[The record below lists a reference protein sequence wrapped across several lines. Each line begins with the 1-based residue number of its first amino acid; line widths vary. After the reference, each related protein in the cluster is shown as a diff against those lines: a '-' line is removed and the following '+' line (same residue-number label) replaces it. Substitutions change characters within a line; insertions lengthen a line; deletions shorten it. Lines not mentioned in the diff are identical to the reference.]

1 MSFSK
6 IHLNNFRSFKSSSFN
21 LGKNNLILGKN
32 GAGKSSF
39 LEAIFFILSKK
50 SFRTSSLNAMVNFES
65 SFFKVD
71 AILNEEKFSFTK
83 DLSSSIKSIEGN
95 FQNNF
100 LPLILNNFSL
110 NLLEV
115 PKENRRSFIDYL
127 MFHVEH
133 DYKTNHLKFKKA
145 LAQRN
150 RALKKS
156 SSSELKSWTK
166 IFIDLSQKLTKLK
179 LEFIDSFLKS
189 FPTFV
194 DTLSIPKGLKD
205 KFKSISITYDK
216 GWKDNLLAELR
227 ESFVKDQAR
236 GFTSLGPQT
245 SDLSVKINKQDSG
258 NILSRGE
265 QKLLILLIYL
275 FFIKTYNDL
284 RPNKTIFLLDDL
296 PSELDEK
303 NLDLALNLLQ
313 SADCQLFITSLENL
327 EKYEFDF
334 VIDL

>member
-6 IHLNNFRSFKSSSFN
+6 IYLNNFRSFNSSSYD
-21 LGKNNLILGKN
+21 LGKKNLIIGKN

-50 SFRTSSLNAMVNFES
+50 SFRTSSLNAMINFES
-65 SFFKVD
+65 SFFKLD
-71 AILNEEKFSFTK
+71 AILDEEKFSFTK
-83 DLSSSIKSIEGN
+83 DLSSSIKSKEGN
-95 FQNNF
+95 FKNNF

-110 NLLEV
+110 NLLEA
-115 PKENRRSFIDYL
+115 PKENRRSFLDYL

-133 DYKTNHLKFKKA
+133 DYKINHLKFRKA

-166 IFIDLSQKLTKLK
+166 VFIELSQKLTKMK
-179 LEFIDSFLKS
+179 LDFIDSFLKS
-189 FPTFV
+189 FPAFV
-194 DTLSIPKGLKD
+194 DSSSLPKTLQE

-216 GWKDNLLAELR
+216 GWKDNLLEELR
-227 ESFVKDQAR
+227 ESFIKDQAR

-245 SDLSVKINKQDSG
+245 SDLSVKINGQVSG

-275 FFIKTYNDL
+275 FFIKAYNDL

-296 PSELDEK
+296 PSELDDK
-303 NLDLALNLLQ
+303 NLDLALSLLQ
-313 SADCQLFITSLENL
+313 DADCQLFITSLENL
-327 EKYEFDF
+327 EKYKFDF

>member
-1 MSFSK
+1 
-6 IHLNNFRSFKSSSFN
+6 
-21 LGKNNLILGKN
+21 
-32 GAGKSSF
+32 
-39 LEAIFFILSKK
+39 
-50 SFRTSSLNAMVNFES
+50 MVNFES

-71 AILNEEKFSFTK
+71 AILNEEKFSLTK

-110 NLLEV
+110 NLLEA

-166 IFIDLSQKLTKLK
+166 IFIDLSQTLTKLK

>member
-71 AILNEEKFSFTK
+71 AILNEEKFSLTK

-110 NLLEV
+110 NLLEA

-245 SDLSVKINKQDSG
+245 SDLSVKINNQDSG

>member
-6 IHLNNFRSFKSSSFN
+6 IYLNNFRSFNSSSFD
-21 LGKNNLILGKN
+21 LGKKNLIIGKN

-50 SFRTSSLNAMVNFES
+50 SFRTSSLNAMINFES
-65 SFFKVD
+65 SFFKLD
-71 AILNEEKFSFTK
+71 AILDEEKFSFTK
-83 DLSSSIKSIEGN
+83 DLSSSIKSKEGN
-95 FQNNF
+95 FKNNF

-110 NLLEV
+110 NLLEA
-115 PKENRRSFIDYL
+115 PKENRRSFLDYL

-133 DYKTNHLKFKKA
+133 DYKINHLKFRKA

-166 IFIDLSQKLTKLK
+166 VFIELSQKLTKMK
-179 LEFIDSFLKS
+179 LDFIDSFLKS
-189 FPTFV
+189 FPAFV
-194 DTLSIPKGLKD
+194 DSSSLPKTLQE

-216 GWKDNLLAELR
+216 GWKDNLLEELR
-227 ESFVKDQAR
+227 ESFVKDQSR

-275 FFIKTYNDL
+275 FFIKAYNDL

-296 PSELDEK
+296 PSELDDK
-303 NLDLALNLLQ
+303 NLDLALSLLQ
-313 SADCQLFITSLENL
+313 DADCQLFITSLENL
-327 EKYEFDF
+327 EKYKFDF

>member
-83 DLSSSIKSIEGN
+83 NLSSSIKSIEGN

-110 NLLEV
+110 NLLEA

>member
-6 IHLNNFRSFKSSSFN
+6 IYLNNFRSFNSSSYD
-21 LGKNNLILGKN
+21 LGKKNLILGKN

-50 SFRTSSLNAMVNFES
+50 SFRTSSLNAMINFES

-71 AILNEEKFSFTK
+71 AILDEEKFSFTK
-83 DLSSSIKSIEGN
+83 DLSSSIKSKGGN
-95 FQNNF
+95 FKNNF

-110 NLLEV
+110 NLLEA
-115 PKENRRSFIDYL
+115 PKENRRSFLDYL

-133 DYKTNHLKFKKA
+133 DYKTNHLKFRKA

-166 IFIDLSQKLTKLK
+166 VFIELSQKLTKMK
-179 LEFIDSFLKS
+179 LDFIDSFLKS
-189 FPTFV
+189 FPAFV
-194 DTLSIPKGLKD
+194 DSSSLPKTLQE

-216 GWKDNLLAELR
+216 GWKDNLLEELR
-227 ESFVKDQAR
+227 ESFIKDQAR

-245 SDLSVKINKQDSG
+245 SDLSVKINEQVSG

-275 FFIKTYNDL
+275 FFVKAFNDL

-303 NLDLALNLLQ
+303 NLELALNLLQ
-313 SADCQLFITSLENL
+313 DADCQLFITSLENL
-327 EKYEFDF
+327 EKYKFDF

>member
-32 GAGKSSF
+32 GAGKSSL

-71 AILNEEKFSFTK
+71 AILNEEKFSLTK

-110 NLLEV
+110 NLLEA

-194 DTLSIPKGLKD
+194 DTLSIPKELKV

-216 GWKDNLLAELR
+216 GWKDNLLADLR

-245 SDLSVKINKQDSG
+245 SDLSVKINNQDSG

>member
-110 NLLEV
+110 NLLEA

-166 IFIDLSQKLTKLK
+166 VFIDLSQKLTKLK

-245 SDLSVKINKQDSG
+245 SDLSVKINNQDSG

>member
-1 MSFSK
+1 
-6 IHLNNFRSFKSSSFN
+6 
-21 LGKNNLILGKN
+21 
-32 GAGKSSF
+32 
-39 LEAIFFILSKK
+39 
-50 SFRTSSLNAMVNFES
+50 
-65 SFFKVD
+65 
-71 AILNEEKFSFTK
+71 
-83 DLSSSIKSIEGN
+83 
-95 FQNNF
+95 
-100 LPLILNNFSL
+100 
-110 NLLEV
+110 
-115 PKENRRSFIDYL
+115 

-133 DYKTNHLKFKKA
+133 DYKIDHLKFKKA

-166 IFIDLSQKLTKLK
+166 VFIDLSQKLTKKK
-179 LEFIDSFLKS
+179 LQFIDSFLES
-189 FPTFV
+189 FPSFI
-194 DTLSIPKGLKD
+194 DSLSIPENLKD
-205 KFKSISITYDK
+205 KFREISITYDK
-216 GWKDNLLAELR
+216 GWKDNLLEELR
-227 ESFVKDQAR
+227 ESFVKDQSR

-245 SDLSVKINKQDSG
+245 SDLRVKINKQDSG

-275 FFIKTYNDL
+275 FFIKAYNDL

-303 NLDLALNLLQ
+303 NLHLALNLLQ
-313 SADCQLFITSLENL
+313 DADCQLFITSLENL

>member
-1 MSFSK
+1 
-6 IHLNNFRSFKSSSFN
+6 
-21 LGKNNLILGKN
+21 
-32 GAGKSSF
+32 
-39 LEAIFFILSKK
+39 
-50 SFRTSSLNAMVNFES
+50 MVNFES

-71 AILNEEKFSFTK
+71 AILNEEKFSLTK

-110 NLLEV
+110 NLLEA

-194 DTLSIPKGLKD
+194 DTLSIPKELKV
-205 KFKSISITYDK
+205 KFKLISITYDK

-245 SDLSVKINKQDSG
+245 SDLSVKIKNQDSG

>member
-1 MSFSK
+1 
-6 IHLNNFRSFKSSSFN
+6 
-21 LGKNNLILGKN
+21 
-32 GAGKSSF
+32 
-39 LEAIFFILSKK
+39 
-50 SFRTSSLNAMVNFES
+50 MVNFES

-95 FQNNF
+95 SQNNF

-110 NLLEV
+110 NLLEA

-194 DTLSIPKGLKD
+194 DTLSIPKELKV

-216 GWKDNLLAELR
+216 GWKDNLLADLR

-245 SDLSVKINKQDSG
+245 SDLSVKINNQDSG

-275 FFIKTYNDL
+275 FFIKAYNNL

-313 SADCQLFITSLENL
+313 EADCQLFITSLENL

>member
-21 LGKNNLILGKN
+21 LGKKNLILGKN

-110 NLLEV
+110 NLLEA

-194 DTLSIPKGLKD
+194 DTLSIPKELKV

-245 SDLSVKINKQDSG
+245 SDLSVKINNQDSG

>member
-1 MSFSK
+1 MSLSK
-6 IHLNNFRSFKSSSFN
+6 INLNNFRSFKNSSFD
-21 LGKNNLILGKN
+21 LAKKNLIIGKN

-39 LEAIFFILSKK
+39 LEAIFFIFSKK
-50 SFRTSSLNAMVNFES
+50 SFRTSSSNAMINFES
-65 SFFKVD
+65 KFFKVD
-71 AILNEEKFSFTK
+71 AILDGEKFSFSK
-83 DLSSSIKSIEGN
+83 DLLSSVKSKDGNIEN
-95 FQNNF
+95 DF
-100 LPLILNNFSL
+100 LPLVLNNFSL
-110 NLLEV
+110 SLLEA

-133 DYKTNHLKFKKA
+133 DYKKDHLNFKKA

-150 RALKKS
+150 RALKKNS
-156 SSSELKSWTK
+156 SPELKSWTK
-166 IFIDLSQKLTKLK
+166 VFIDLSHKITKKK
-179 LEFIDSFLKS
+179 LEFIDSFLKN
-189 FPTFV
+189 FPAFV
-194 DTLSIPKGLKD
+194 DSLSIPESLKN
-205 KFKSISITYDK
+205 KFKKISINYDK
-216 GWKDNLLAELR
+216 GWKESLLEELR
-227 ESFVKDQAR
+227 ESFVKDQAK

-275 FFIKTYNDL
+275 FFINAYNDL

-296 PSELDEK
+296 ASELDNR

-313 SADCQLFITSLENL
+313 DVDCQLFITSLEYL

>member
-21 LGKNNLILGKN
+21 LGKKNLILGKN

-50 SFRTSSLNAMVNFES
+50 SFRTSSLNTMINFES

-71 AILNEEKFSFTK
+71 AILDEEKISFRK
-83 DLSSSIKSIEGN
+83 DLSSSVKFIRGN

-110 NLLEV
+110 NLLEA

-133 DYKTNHLKFKKA
+133 DYKTNHMQFKKA

-166 IFIDLSQKLTKLK
+166 VFIDLSQKLTKMK
-179 LEFIDSFLKS
+179 LEFIDAFLKS
-189 FPTFV
+189 FPVF
-194 DTLSIPKGLKD
+194 LESSSIPNTLKD
-205 KFKSISITYDK
+205 KFKAISIIYDK
-216 GWKDNLLAELR
+216 GWKENLLEELR
-227 ESFVKDQAR
+227 DSFVKDNSR

-245 SDLSVKINKQDSG
+245 SDLSVKINNQDSG

-275 FFIKTYNDL
+275 FFAKAFNDL
-284 RPNKTIFLLDDL
+284 RPNKTILMLDDL
-296 PSELDEK
+296 PSELDKK

-313 SADCQLFITSLENL
+313 DADCQLFLTSLENL
-327 EKYEFDF
+327 EKHKFDF

>member
-1 MSFSK
+1 
-6 IHLNNFRSFKSSSFN
+6 
-21 LGKNNLILGKN
+21 
-32 GAGKSSF
+32 
-39 LEAIFFILSKK
+39 
-50 SFRTSSLNAMVNFES
+50 MVNFES

-110 NLLEV
+110 NLLEA

-179 LEFIDSFLKS
+179 LEFIDSFLES

-194 DTLSIPKGLKD
+194 DNLSIPKGLKD

>member
-110 NLLEV
+110 NLLEA

>member
-71 AILNEEKFSFTK
+71 AILNEEKFSLTK

-110 NLLEV
+110 NLLEA

-194 DTLSIPKGLKD
+194 DTLSIPKELKV

>member
-1 MSFSK
+1 
-6 IHLNNFRSFKSSSFN
+6 
-21 LGKNNLILGKN
+21 
-32 GAGKSSF
+32 
-39 LEAIFFILSKK
+39 
-50 SFRTSSLNAMVNFES
+50 MVNFES

-71 AILNEEKFSFTK
+71 AILNEEKFSLTK

-110 NLLEV
+110 NLLEA

-194 DTLSIPKGLKD
+194 DTLSIPEELKV

-296 PSELDEK
+296 PSELDKK

>member
-71 AILNEEKFSFTK
+71 AILNEEKFSLTK

-110 NLLEV
+110 NLLEA

-127 MFHVEH
+127 MYHVEH

-194 DTLSIPKGLKD
+194 DTLSIPKELKV

-216 GWKDNLLAELR
+216 GWKDNLLADLR

-245 SDLSVKINKQDSG
+245 SDLSVKINNQDSG

-303 NLDLALNLLQ
+303 NLDLALNLLKD
-313 SADCQLFITSLENL
+313 ADCQLFITSLENL

>member
-1 MSFSK
+1 
-6 IHLNNFRSFKSSSFN
+6 
-21 LGKNNLILGKN
+21 
-32 GAGKSSF
+32 
-39 LEAIFFILSKK
+39 
-50 SFRTSSLNAMVNFES
+50 MVNFES

-110 NLLEV
+110 NLLEA

-166 IFIDLSQKLTKLK
+166 VFIDLSQKLTKLK

-194 DTLSIPKGLKD
+194 DTLSIPKELKV

>member
-71 AILNEEKFSFTK
+71 AILNEEKFSLTK

-110 NLLEV
+110 NLLEA

-194 DTLSIPKGLKD
+194 DTLSIPKELKV

-216 GWKDNLLAELR
+216 GWKDNLLADLR

-245 SDLSVKINKQDSG
+245 SDLSVKINNQDSG

>member
-1 MSFSK
+1 
-6 IHLNNFRSFKSSSFN
+6 
-21 LGKNNLILGKN
+21 
-32 GAGKSSF
+32 
-39 LEAIFFILSKK
+39 
-50 SFRTSSLNAMVNFES
+50 MVNFES

-110 NLLEV
+110 NLLEA

-179 LEFIDSFLKS
+179 LEFIDSFLES

-245 SDLSVKINKQDSG
+245 SDLSVKINNQDSG

>member
-6 IHLNNFRSFKSSSFN
+6 IYLNNFRSFNSSSFD
-21 LGKNNLILGKN
+21 LGKKNLILGKN

-50 SFRTSSLNAMVNFES
+50 SFRTSSLNAMINFES

-71 AILNEEKFSFTK
+71 AILDEEKFSFTK
-83 DLSSSIKSIEGN
+83 YLSSSIKSKEGN
-95 FQNNF
+95 FKNNF

-110 NLLEV
+110 NLLEA
-115 PKENRRSFIDYL
+115 PKENRRSFLDYL

-179 LEFIDSFLKS
+179 LEFIDSFLES

>member
-6 IHLNNFRSFKSSSFN
+6 IYLNNFRSFNSSSYD
-21 LGKNNLILGKN
+21 LGKKNLILGKN

-50 SFRTSSLNAMVNFES
+50 SFRTSSLNAMINFES

-71 AILNEEKFSFTK
+71 AILDEEKFSFTK
-83 DLSSSIKSIEGN
+83 DLSSSIKSKEGK
-95 FQNNF
+95 FKNNF

-110 NLLEV
+110 NLLEA
-115 PKENRRSFIDYL
+115 PKENRRSFLDYL

-133 DYKTNHLKFKKA
+133 DYKTNHLKFRKA

-166 IFIDLSQKLTKLK
+166 VFIELSQKLTKMK
-179 LEFIDSFLKS
+179 LDFIDSFLKS
-189 FPTFV
+189 FPAFV
-194 DTLSIPKGLKD
+194 DSSSLPKTLQE

-216 GWKDNLLAELR
+216 GWKDNLLEELR
-227 ESFVKDQAR
+227 ESFIKDQAR

-245 SDLSVKINKQDSG
+245 SDLSVKINEQVSG

-275 FFIKTYNDL
+275 FFVKAFNDL

-303 NLDLALNLLQ
+303 NLELALNLLQ
-313 SADCQLFITSLENL
+313 DADCQLFITSLENL
-327 EKYEFDF
+327 EKYKFDF

>member
-194 DTLSIPKGLKD
+194 DTLSIPKELKV

-313 SADCQLFITSLENL
+313 SADCQLFVTSLENL

>member
-6 IHLNNFRSFKSSSFN
+6 IYLNNFRSFNSSSFD
-21 LGKNNLILGKN
+21 LGKKNLIIGKN

-50 SFRTSSLNAMVNFES
+50 SFRTSSLNAMINFES
-65 SFFKVD
+65 SFFKLD
-71 AILNEEKFSFTK
+71 AILDEEKFSFTK
-83 DLSSSIKSIEGN
+83 DLSSSIKSKEGN
-95 FQNNF
+95 FKNNF

-110 NLLEV
+110 NLLEA
-115 PKENRRSFIDYL
+115 PKENRRSFLDYL

-194 DTLSIPKGLKD
+194 DTLSIPKELKV

-245 SDLSVKINKQDSG
+245 SDLSVKINNQDSG

-313 SADCQLFITSLENL
+313 DADCQLFITSLENL
-327 EKYEFDF
+327 EKYKFDF

>member
-110 NLLEV
+110 NLLEA

-166 IFIDLSQKLTKLK
+166 VFIDLSQKLTKMK

-275 FFIKTYNDL
+275 FFIKAYNNL

-313 SADCQLFITSLENL
+313 DADCQLFITSLENL

>member
-1 MSFSK
+1 
-6 IHLNNFRSFKSSSFN
+6 
-21 LGKNNLILGKN
+21 
-32 GAGKSSF
+32 
-39 LEAIFFILSKK
+39 
-50 SFRTSSLNAMVNFES
+50 MVNFES

-71 AILNEEKFSFTK
+71 AILNEEKFSLTK

-110 NLLEV
+110 NLLEA

-194 DTLSIPKGLKD
+194 DTLSIPKELKV

-245 SDLSVKINKQDSG
+245 SDLSVKINNQDSG

>member
-6 IHLNNFRSFKSSSFN
+6 IYLNNFRSFNSSSFD
-21 LGKNNLILGKN
+21 LGKKNLIIGKN

-50 SFRTSSLNAMVNFES
+50 SFRTSSLNAMINFES
-65 SFFKVD
+65 SFFKLD
-71 AILNEEKFSFTK
+71 AILDEEKFSFTK
-83 DLSSSIKSIEGN
+83 DLSSSIKSKEGN
-95 FQNNF
+95 FKNNF

-110 NLLEV
+110 NLLEA
-115 PKENRRSFIDYL
+115 PKENRRSFLDYL

-133 DYKTNHLKFKKA
+133 DYKINHLKFRKA

-166 IFIDLSQKLTKLK
+166 VFIELSQKLTKMK
-179 LEFIDSFLKS
+179 LDFIDSFLKS
-189 FPTFV
+189 FPAFV
-194 DTLSIPKGLKD
+194 DSSSLPKTLQE

-216 GWKDNLLAELR
+216 GWKDNLLEELR
-227 ESFVKDQAR
+227 ESFIKDQAR

-245 SDLSVKINKQDSG
+245 SDLSVKINGQVSG

-275 FFIKTYNDL
+275 FFIKAFNYL

-313 SADCQLFITSLENL
+313 DADCQLFITSLENL
-327 EKYEFDF
+327 EKYKFDF

>member
-71 AILNEEKFSFTK
+71 AILNEEKFSLTK

-110 NLLEV
+110 NLLEA

-216 GWKDNLLAELR
+216 GWKDNLLADLR

>member
-39 LEAIFFILSKK
+39 LEAIFFVLSKK
-50 SFRTSSLNAMVNFES
+50 SFRTSSLNSMVNFES

-110 NLLEV
+110 NLLEA

-166 IFIDLSQKLTKLK
+166 VFIDLSQKLTKLK

>member
-110 NLLEV
+110 NLLEA

-166 IFIDLSQKLTKLK
+166 VFIDLSQKLTKLK

-265 QKLLILLIYL
+265 QKILILLIYL